1 MLKPLPELCQPFAFR
16 CESPSPKVFSSS
28 TCTHLEFG
36 LVSLSIRAAGLL
48 YVDDHCGVNG
58 RLIPRRILVGS
69 RQYRHSIH
77 RAMSNDAC
85 ATPLT

>member
-36 LVSLSIRAAGLL
+36 LMSLSIRAAGLL
-48 YVDDHCGVNG
+48 YVDDHCCVNG
-58 RLIPRRILVGS
+58 RLIPRRTCRIASV
-69 RQYRHSIH
+69 YRHSIH

-85 ATPLT
+85 ASPLT

>member
-1 MLKPLPELCQPFAFR
+1 MLKPLPELCLPFAFR

-58 RLIPRRILVGS
+58 RLIPRRTCRIASV
-69 RQYRHSIH
+69 
-77 RAMSNDAC
+77 
-85 ATPLT
+85 